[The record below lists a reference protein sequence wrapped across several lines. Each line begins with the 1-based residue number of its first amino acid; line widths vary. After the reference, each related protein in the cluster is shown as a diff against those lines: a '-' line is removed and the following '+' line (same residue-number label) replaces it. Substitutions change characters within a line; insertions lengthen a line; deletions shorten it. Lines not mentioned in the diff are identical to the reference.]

1 MPIAERILVALSCRV
16 GLGRVRAV
24 LTRLAIHVADEGAKV
39 LVIAAA
45 NVENGLAVVDSG
57 EGISTY
63 IKSAAFGYLN
73 LHIRPQVERVAP
85 AGVFEVA
92 EKILRGLG
100 ARQSAAR
107 GQLSAR
113 AGVRLPR
120 SEALGNGGLG
130 GEVKGRQDKQ
140 TETGEQARLKQWQIS
155 DQVRVPFVMSLAG
168 RSVR

>member
-1 MPIAERILVALSCRV
+1 MPVAEGILVALSGRIW
-16 GLGRVRAV
+16 LGRVRAV
-24 LTRLAIHVADEGAKV
+24 LARLAIHVADEGAKV
-39 LVIAAA
+39 LVIAAT
-45 NVENGLAVVDSG
+45 NVVNGLVVIDSG
-57 EGISTY
+57 EGIGTY

-73 LHIRPQVERVAP
+73 LHIRAQVQGMAP

-130 GEVKGRQDKQ
+130 GEVEGRQGEQ
-140 TETGEQARLKQWQIS
+140 TETGEQAGLQQWQIS
-155 DQVRVPFVMSLAG
+155 EQVRVPFVADLPG
-168 RSVR
+168 